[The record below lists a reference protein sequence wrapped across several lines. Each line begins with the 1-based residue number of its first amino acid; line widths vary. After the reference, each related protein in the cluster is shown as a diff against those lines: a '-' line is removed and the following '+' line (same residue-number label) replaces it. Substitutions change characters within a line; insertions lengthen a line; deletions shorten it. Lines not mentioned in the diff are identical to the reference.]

1 MPLEVT
7 GLREHTQA
15 QRGHLAGGSPNLVQL
30 HDLVGDHHEDQGEA
44 AQEPR
49 QQRHVLQA
57 KVDVAVPVRPQL
69 QVHCCL
75 DHLPQ
80 QPAGGGSPASAGSL
94 ASFPAFLS
102 RNSLRRVPFNLWPQA
117 RPQIT
122 APLQPLPCSHPPSQK
137 DSHHGH
143 GHRPPEVCQGALS
156 PQGLGAMHVGD
167 GDEDWRKWGQWWVSD
182 FSRPEAWS
190 PGCLTSPGEP
200 LTSVQDGQGGG
211 ELLSRQQPVGEVV
224 KPGWSRVGV
233 AAKARCGLSFSSG
246 PRGGKPGRG
255 CQDGT
260 HLGSM
265 TEEQLVRLR
274 TRELSQKLCSV
285 KPKQMRH
292 ELMVRLNLSK
302 KQSRK

>member
-102 RNSLRRVPFNLWPQA
+102 RNSLRAPFNLWPQA